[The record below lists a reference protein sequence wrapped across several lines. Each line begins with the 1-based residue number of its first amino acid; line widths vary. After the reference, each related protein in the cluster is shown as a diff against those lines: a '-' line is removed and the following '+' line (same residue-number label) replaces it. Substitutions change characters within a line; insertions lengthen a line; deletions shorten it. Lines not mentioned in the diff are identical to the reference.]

1 VGHTKDGIEAEVLV
15 VKNFDELKSM
25 PREKVAGKIVL
36 FNYPFDKQMA
46 AEGRSFQLMAK
57 QLFIAVTGRAQ
68 PRGKALLPV

>member
-1 VGHTKDGIEAEVLV
+1 
-15 VKNFDELKSM
+15 M

-57 QLFIAVTGRAQ
+57 QLSIAVMGRAQ
-68 PRGKALLPV
+68 PRGKALLRV